1 MNLSDIGWREGIRA
15 ESFEKYEQQGF
26 RPGRVSLEH
35 RGSYVVWTE
44 IGEVPGVVS
53 GRMYYEADG
62 RGDLPVVGDW
72 VAVQVLDEADPHAVI
87 HAVLP
92 RSSKISRKEA
102 GGRTIEQPIAA
113 NIDTLVIVTG
123 LDNDYNPRRVE
134 RYLALAQ
141 ESGAR
146 PVVVLSKADLCED
159 IEDRIREIEQI
170 VPGVVVFALSAMDGF
185 GIENLKGFLAGGQ
198 TVALV
203 GSSGVGKSTIT
214 NYLLGNDVIR
224 TQEVRASDSH
234 GRHTTTSRQM
244 YRLPSGGLIID
255 TPGMRELQLWSDD
268 GIDGAFADIA
278 ALARECRFS
287 DCSHSDEPGCAVK
300 RAIESGDL
308 SEGRFENYAKMRRE
322 LDYLSQR
329 QEQSAAMVERG
340 KWKGIHKEIKRMKK
354 SGEL

>member
-1 MNLSDIGWREGIRA
+1 MKLTDIGWSEGVCA
-15 ESFEKYEQQGF
+15 ESFEKYKQQKLE
-26 RPGRVSLEH
+26 PGRVSLEH
-35 RGSYVVWTE
+35 RGSYVVWTG
-44 IGEVPGVVS
+44 IGEIPGVVS

-72 VAVQVLDEADPHAVI
+72 VAAQVLDEADPHAVI

-92 RSSKISRKEA
+92 RFSKISRKEA
-102 GGRTIEQPIAA
+102 GSRTIEQPIAA
-113 NIDTLVIVTG
+113 NIDTLIIMTG

-146 PVVVLSKADLCED
+146 PVVVLSKADLCDD

-170 VPGVVVFALSAMDGF
+170 VPGAGVHAISAMDGY
-185 GIENLKGFLAGGQ
+185 GIEQIERYFEAGQ

-224 TQEVRASDSH
+224 IQEVRASDNR

-244 YRLPSGGLIID
+244 YRLPGGGLIID

-268 GIDGAFADIA
+268 GIDDAFADIA
-278 ALARECRFS
+278 ELARECRFS
-287 DCSHSDEPGCAVK
+287 DCSHNDEPGCAVK
-300 RAIESGDL
+300 RAVESGRL
-308 SEGRFENYAKMRRE
+308 SEGRFENYAKMRKE
-322 LDYLSQR
+322 LDYLNQR

-340 KWKGIHKEIKRMKK
+340 KWKGIHKEIKRMKRD
-354 SGEL
+354 GEL